1 MPNKNK
7 NTEVPQCV
15 QTDVITG
22 ALISMTD
29 FVLELNNDLFP
40 STFKGKLIRII
51 NYAAFLK
58 EPLKLEMF
66 VPCDEDGNILEYPID
81 IYYTPYF
88 GCQKYPQE
96 CYEHDLKKY
105 NDAETKVLFKGFIIE
120 SGYIQAN
127 RDTLYLN
134 NQDGLDIASKNES
147 QDKNFIWDVGFK
159 TIEDLIPYNIQ
170 LTDVAIKR
178 IFG

>member
-1 MPNKNK
+1 MRNKDK

-29 FVLELNNDLFP
+29 FIEKVRNIINEKAPLKESKALEYFDLVFNYSDFLKTRLELGMFFPFDEEGNPLEEPNDDFTEGLE
-40 STFKGKLIRII
+40 SEYYK
-51 NYAAFLK
+51 NYNK
-58 EPLKLEMF
+58 QMS
-66 VPCDEDGNILEYPID
+66 N
-81 IYYTPYF
+81 
-88 GCQKYPQE
+88 
-96 CYEHDLKKY
+96 
-105 NDAETKVLFKGFIIE
+105 VLFKGFIIE

-159 TIEDLIPYNIQ
+159 NIEDLIPYNIQ